1 MGKIKVLEL
10 IDGGF
15 LGGGQTNI
23 LSILRN
29 IDRTRFDISVAAKGG
44 GGFEHEVAKYNV
56 PFYPL
61 NLPKILRH
69 RYLDTL
75 QKVQDSETFDIIHS
89 HGGVGG
95 FYGRL
100 MKKHNPNIRSV
111 HTIHGIHYLNI
122 DSFLM
127 KNASKSIEQYLVQF
141 TDKTICVSHSDYT
154 TAISNRIADESKTVV
169 IQNGIDIS
177 KYMNEGK
184 NSAIMDELGLTKEN
198 FIIGNV
204 SRFDVQKN
212 QKLIIQS
219 SYYLVKKYPEMR
231 FVMVG
236 DGKLLKQMK
245 QYAKESNLSDV
256 VIFAGEKENLHDYY
270 SIFDVFVL
278 PSLWEGMPYALLEAM
293 ASKIPVICSNI
304 PNHLEIIKNNYS
316 ALTVN
321 PHLMD
326 DLFHKISLLYQNEEL
341 RCKLFVNAYNEVQKY
356 DEKEMTKKIED
367 VYREATG
374 G

>member
-29 IDRTRFDISVAAKGG
+29 IDRTKFDVSVAAKGS
-44 GGFEHEVAKYNV
+44 GGFEHEVTKYNV

-177 KYMNEGK
+177 KYVNEGK
-184 NSAIMDELGLTKEN
+184 NPPIMDELGLTKEN

-212 QKLIIQS
+212 QKLIIQA

-231 FVMVG
+231 FVLVG

-326 DLFHKISLLYQNEEL
+326 DFFHKISLLYQNEEL

-356 DEKEMTKKIED
+356 DEKEMTKMIED
-367 VYREATG
+367 VYREVTG
-374 G
+374 V